1 MPPGKM
7 AVSRHK
13 LHPASVASF
22 RKNTSGEM
30 ASICQ
35 QLHDALQQQ
44 SRLELQRQQQL
55 VQYRRQLRTLC
66 DDNATLRNIIQAGE
80 RRKRDAEVAAAAG
93 LVMPTGARAHTN
105 GAPNEP
111 ATVTE
116 AEMEALSQRINLA
129 RRRRNKVLHEIKV
142 DEAALDAEAK
152 LQESLAEQA
161 QIALDPAKLLMGAN
175 RPVYLRIMRLEQL
188 INKVLSKQRVAG
200 VVLANYRHHLGIL
213 STEAAQ
219 YDAQQTL
226 LEKEYADR
234 HRDHLKLLQL
244 YDTARAAY
252 ATAVE
257 VLQVVQRNAS
267 RMCTAKEKALQ
278 QKRREVDKD
287 LVATQQQERRAV
299 DWQQQL
305 EEETQMLESAENTKA
320 QLEQQRM
327 NSHAAL
333 TVLQVTSASREDGTG
348 EPSTGT
354 DERVAAYEVA
364 FRDMMRVAKVN
375 TLDALVEAYQAE
387 IEQQYRLQNNLTY
400 VREAQGALEQELQ
413 HLRER
418 VKQTKYCV
426 GAATRLATESTVFD
440 AASAIVGTAPS
451 PLMERELQTFVRE
464 EKESLAIH
472 VGANE
477 ANQALVMEVAE
488 RVNHLAEL
496 VADYRADVRVP
507 WIQCTAALAKRSST
521 LPLHVAVLAQKLLA
535 LAADAAGEADLGP
548 SSTLSSPVKD
558 AGHGEGAVHDDKD
571 STSAAAV
578 VSSVQIV
585 IPANNRRV
593 PLAYEGAGGGAGG
606 PGPSGRRGR
615 TAADVAGISSSA
627 ARALLH
633 PHGAGPGGREGG
645 ALGAS
650 MNQRRRRSSAAAGA
664 GFIESTEDEDDVRL
678 AVVAALPPPG
688 GRVLD
693 FDGAST
699 DTSEL
704 HSGILNGSDAGG
716 GARSGGDGAGGDSG
730 SSHRAAAV
738 TRGRRHFSKLP
749 RHMATA
755 GAAGAHQAN
764 VQSLARA
771 VEDDQEDPL
780 RREEVKR
787 MSELIRTRQK
797 LEAEKD
803 LRRL

>member
-1 MPPGKM
+1 MPPGQM

-13 LHPASVASF
+13 PRRASAASF
-22 RKNTSGEM
+22 RKNTSSEV

-44 SRLELQRQQQL
+44 SRLEVQRQQQL
-55 VQYRRQLRTLC
+55 VQYRRRLRTLC
-66 DDNATLRNIIQAGE
+66 DDNATLRNIIHAGE
-80 RRKRDAEVAAAAG
+80 RRRRDAEAAAAAG
-93 LVMPTGARAHTN
+93 LVMPTGARAHN

-116 AEMEALSQRINLA
+116 AEVEALSQRIYLA
-129 RRRRNKVLHEIKV
+129 RQRRNKVLHEIKA

-152 LQESLAEQA
+152 SQESLMEQA

-175 RPVYLRIMRLEQL
+175 RPVYLRMMRLEQL
-188 INKVLSKQRVAG
+188 VDKVLSKQRIAG
-200 VVLANYRHHLGIL
+200 VVLANYRHHLGVL

-226 LEKEYADR
+226 LEREYADR

-252 ATAVE
+252 STAVE
-257 VLQVVQRNAS
+257 ALQVVQRSAS
-267 RMCTAKEKALQ
+267 RMRTAKEKALQ
-278 QKRREVDKD
+278 QKRREVDKG
-287 LVATQQQERRAV
+287 LVATQQQERRVV
-299 DWQQQL
+299 DRQQQL
-305 EEETQMLESAENTKA
+305 EEETQMLEAAENTKA

-327 NSHAAL
+327 NSRAAL
-333 TVLQVTSASREDGTG
+333 TVLRVTSASREDGTG

-364 FRDMMRVAKVN
+364 FRGMMRVAKVS

-387 IEQQYRLQNNLTY
+387 IEQQYRLQNDLTY
-400 VREAQGALEQELQ
+400 VREAQEALVQEVQ

-426 GAATRLATESTVFD
+426 GAATRLATESAVFD

-451 PLMERELQTFVRE
+451 PLMERELHTFVRE
-464 EKESLAIH
+464 EKESLAMY

-507 WIQCTAALAKRSST
+507 SIQCTAALAKSSSS

-558 AGHGEGAVHDDKD
+558 ARHGEGAVHDDKV
-571 STSAAAV
+571 SSSAAAV

-593 PLAYEGAGGGAGG
+593 PLAHEGAGGGVGG

-633 PHGAGPGGREGG
+633 PHRAGPGGHEGG
-645 ALGAS
+645 ALRAS
-650 MNQRRRRSSAAAGA
+650 ANQRRRRSSAAAGA
-664 GFIESTEDEDDVRL
+664 GFIESPEDEDDVRL

-693 FDGAST
+693 FHGAST

-704 HSGILNGSDAGG
+704 HSGIFNGSDAGG
-716 GARSGGDGAGGDSG
+716 GARGGGDGTGGDNG

-738 TRGRRHFSKLP
+738 TRGRRPFPKLP
-749 RHMATA
+749 RHMVTA
-755 GAAGAHQAN
+755 GATSAHQAN

-787 MSELIRTRQK
+787 MSEMIRTRQK

-803 LRRL
+803 SRRP

>member
-1 MPPGKM
+1 MQSGQM
-7 AVSRHK
+7 VLSRHRP
-13 LHPASVASF
+13 HPASAASF
-22 RKNTSGEM
+22 RKNASGEV
-30 ASICQ
+30 ASISQ

-44 SRLELQRQQQL
+44 SHLEVQRQQQL

-66 DDNATLRNIIQAGE
+66 DDNAILRNIIQTGE
-80 RRKRDAEVAAAAG
+80 RRRRDVEAAAAAG
-93 LVMPTGARAHTN
+93 IVAATGARGHSN

-116 AEMEALSQRINLA
+116 AEVEALSQRIHLA
-129 RRRRNKVLHEIKV
+129 HQRCNKVLHELKV
-142 DEAALDAEAK
+142 DETAFDAEAK
-152 LQESLAEQA
+152 KQEALAEQA
-161 QIALDPAKLLMGAN
+161 QIMLDPAKLLMGAN
-175 RPVYLRIMRLEQL
+175 RSVYLRMMRLEQF

-213 STEAAQ
+213 SAEAAQ
-219 YDAQQTL
+219 YDAHQTL
-226 LEKEYADR
+226 LETEYADR
-234 HRDHLKLLQL
+234 HRDYLKLLQL
-244 YDTARAAY
+244 YDTARGAY
-252 ATAVE
+252 TTAVE
-257 VLQVVQRNAS
+257 ALQAVQRNAS
-267 RMCTAKEKALQ
+267 RMRNAKEKALQ
-278 QKRREVDKD
+278 QKRREVGKD
-287 LVATQQQERRAV
+287 LVATQRQERRVV
-299 DWQQQL
+299 DLQQQL
-305 EEETQMLESAENTKA
+305 EEENQMLEAAENTKA
-320 QLEQQRM
+320 QLEYQRM
-327 NSHAAL
+327 NSRAAL
-333 TVLQVTSASREDGTG
+333 TVLRVTTASQEDGIG
-348 EPSTGT
+348 ESSTGT

-375 TLDALVEAYQAE
+375 TLDALIEVYQAE
-387 IEQQYRLQNNLTY
+387 IEQQYRLQNGLTY
-400 VREAQGALEQELQ
+400 LREAQAALEQDVQ

-426 GAATRLATESTVFD
+426 GVATRLRTGSTTLD
-440 AASAIVGTAPS
+440 AVSAIVGTAPS
-451 PLMERELQTFVRE
+451 TLMERELRMFVRE
-464 EKESLAIH
+464 EKESLAAH

-496 VADYRADVRVP
+496 VADYRADVQVP
-507 WIQCTAALAKRSST
+507 SIERTAALAKPSST

-535 LAADAAGEADLGP
+535 LAADAAGEADPGP

-558 AGHGEGAVHDDKD
+558 PGHDEGAVHDDKD
-571 STSAAAV
+571 SSSAAAV
-578 VSSVQIV
+578 VSAVPIV

-593 PLAYEGAGGGAGG
+593 PLGHEGTGGGAGG
-606 PGPSGRRGR
+606 QGPGGRRGR

-627 ARALLH
+627 ARALLY

-650 MNQRRRRSSAAAGA
+650 ANQLRRRSSAAAGA
-664 GFIESTEDEDDVRL
+664 GFIENQEDEDDVPL
-678 AVVAALPPPG
+678 AVVAALPSTG

-704 HSGILNGSDAGG
+704 HSGTLTGSDAGG
-716 GARSGGDGAGGDSG
+716 GARSGGDAAGGDSG

-738 TRGRRHFSKLP
+738 TRGRRHFSKPP
-749 RHMATA
+749 RHMITA

-764 VQSLARA
+764 AQSRARA

-787 MSELIRTRQK
+787 MSELIRARQK
-797 LEAEKD
+797 LEAEKNS
-803 LRRL
+803 RRL